1 MCSTYTR
8 TRKCTLTNA
17 HSCARTQACTQM
29 HTHTHAYTG
38 YVVHNLCSVTWI
50 SLASVKA
57 AARAHAS
64 TEHAAGNASSQC
76 ARQMTED
83 TWASTHVHK
92 TAQIKANYY
101 VPDSTPFPPS
111 YFKPSW
117 SCWGYSVRNLLPS
130 VTVTPEFSLCIKC
143 QIQWLIQGPILQNF
157 TTLSRQNMFPS
168 CRWNQWK

>member
-1 MCSTYTR
+1 MYVCVHLCVLTCCTECKHRQTAWWREKHTYTCIPVCSTY

-17 HSCARTQACTQM
+17 HSCAHADA

-64 TEHAAGNASSQC
+64 TEHAAGKASSQC

-101 VPDSTPFPPS
+101 VPDSTPFPP
-111 YFKPSW
+111 FIFQTFLK
-117 SCWGYSVRNLLPS
+117 LLG
-130 VTVTPEFSLCIKC
+130 L
-143 QIQWLIQGPILQNF
+143 
-157 TTLSRQNMFPS
+157 LSA
-168 CRWNQWK
+168 